1 MPGRNDVKTAD
12 DIERVRIYHYKI
24 KNSNSVEMKTDDFN
38 DSSLD
43 LIWVCQLKFLT
54 YNLKNK
60 ELSLEHFSNNLK
72 SMIKRSL
79 KIFLKCTS
87 SSFVPDTLQVDCII
101 LVSLRHAI

>member
-24 KNSNSVEMKTDDFN
+24 KTWNSVEMKTDDFN

-43 LIWVCQLKFLT
+43 LIWVCQLNFLK

-72 SMIKRSL
+72 SMSKRSL
-79 KIFLKCTS
+79 NIFFECTS
-87 SSFVPDTLQVDCII
+87 SSFVPVTPTSGLYN
-101 LVSLRHAI
+101 SS

>member
-79 KIFLKCTS
+79 KIFFECTS
-87 SSFVPDTLQVDCII
+87 SSFVPDTPTSGLYNF
-101 LVSLRHAI
+101 S